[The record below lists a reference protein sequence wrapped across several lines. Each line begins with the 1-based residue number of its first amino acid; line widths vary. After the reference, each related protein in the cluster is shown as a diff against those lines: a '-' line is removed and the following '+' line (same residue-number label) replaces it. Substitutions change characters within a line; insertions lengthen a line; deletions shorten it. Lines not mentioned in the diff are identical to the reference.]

1 MRKSNLKLDAETID
15 FINSCLEI
23 SNKNNILL
31 EVICTLLVNI
41 ETKTNI
47 GKELQESLWYWL
59 KFTAQKEHKID
70 VQKLKSKLHQ
80 IVNEHSK

>member
-1 MRKSNLKLDAETID
+1 MGKSNLKLDAETID

-31 EVICTLLVNI
+31 EVICTLLVSI
-41 ETKTNI
+41 ETKTDI
-47 GKELQESLWYWL
+47 EKELQESLWYWL
-59 KFTAQKEHKID
+59 KFTAQKEHKVD
-70 VQKLKSKLHQ
+70 LQKLKTTLNQ